1 MPGYGRCG
9 RSTINGSRASAS
21 MKRASSCC
29 MAMSNVAANR
39 RRNANSPA
47 LSATGRIT
55 SAATG
60 LARHRRVRVSR
71 FEQRLRARLENEEF
85 AAGYRE
91 MAAELDLVRAL
102 DEAREQLHVS
112 KEELAART
120 GRRRESVSR
129 LFN

>member
-1 MPGYGRCG
+1 M
-9 RSTINGSRASAS
+9 
-21 MKRASSCC
+21 
-29 MAMSNVAANR
+29 
-39 RRNANSPA
+39 
-47 LSATGRIT
+47 
-55 SAATG
+55 
-60 LARHRRVRVSR
+60 SR

-129 LFN
+129 LFNTSGANPTLDTITELVAALGLTAEITLRRAEKDEVPLKVALEL